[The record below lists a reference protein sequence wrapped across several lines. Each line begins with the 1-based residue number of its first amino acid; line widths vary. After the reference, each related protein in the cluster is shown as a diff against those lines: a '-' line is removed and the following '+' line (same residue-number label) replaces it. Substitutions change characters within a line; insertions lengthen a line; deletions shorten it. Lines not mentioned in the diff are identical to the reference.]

1 MDWRAFVVFSTT
13 LLRDE
18 LDSEVFRTQTIFH
31 SLPNISTGKKKH
43 STENVL
49 PHDESGHPQNMPVQI
64 VGVLAVGSQMK
75 PQHENVMWQKAQ
87 DKHYA
92 NDGWK
97 TEQMFHSICILQ
109 SKDLN
114 ISIRSVSAYSL
125 FIICFFYPFVDIVEW
140 VMSHAIL
147 WIIWLIVLL
156 TDDKSDY
163 HSGDVSSGARLCTTL
178 RPGQLAGHFAG
189 TQMQSPRHQQIQH
202 TDNWQ
207 RQEVVD
213 NCFSNDVV
221 SAWEKLR
228 ERDEIIDD

>member
-114 ISIRSVSAYSL
+114 ISIRGVFPFYHMFFLSVRWYRR
-125 FIICFFYPFVDIVEW
+125 V
-140 VMSHAIL
+140 
-147 WIIWLIVLL
+147 
-156 TDDKSDY
+156 
-163 HSGDVSSGARLCTTL
+163 GDVARHSMNNLVDCFAYRWQKWL
-178 RPGQLAGHFAG
+178 PFWRRVVGRALVHDFAARPTRRAFRGH
-189 TQMQSPRHQQIQH
+189 
-202 TDNWQ
+202 
-207 RQEVVD
+207 
-213 NCFSNDVV
+213 SNAI
-221 SAWEKLR
+221 SAPSTNTAHR
-228 ERDEIIDD
+228 